1 MDQYLI
7 LASKSPRRKEM
18 LQDLGFRLKVVNSN
32 IQESFDQNNS
42 TIEEKVISIA
52 NKKANAVVSKLRPS
66 LSKEIVLAS
75 DTVVCLG
82 NEILGK
88 PKNRKEAFEILEKLS
103 GKKHTVITAT
113 VIIDYIVDK
122 DFKIASKTDVYFK
135 QLDEEMINA
144 YLDLNHYMDKAGAYG
159 IQNQGEWLVERIKGD
174 YFNVMGLSVTTVT
187 DYFDKY
193 HNLEISVD
201 RLVNKHK
208 DRIGKFKSDGDY
220 NE

>member
-18 LQDLGFRLKVVNSN
+18 LQDLGFQLKVVNSDV
-32 IQESFDQNNS
+32 QESFDQNNL
-42 TIEEKVISIA
+42 TIEDKVISIA

-66 LSKEIVLAS
+66 LSREIVLAA

-113 VIIDYIVDK
+113 VILDYIVDK
-122 DFKIASKTDVYFK
+122 EFKIASKTDVYFK
-135 QLDEEMINA
+135 QLDKEMINA
-144 YLDLNHYMDKAGAYG
+144 YLDQNHYMDKAGAYG

-174 YFNVMGLSVTTVT
+174 YFNVMGLAVRTVT
-187 DYFDKY
+187 DYFKKY